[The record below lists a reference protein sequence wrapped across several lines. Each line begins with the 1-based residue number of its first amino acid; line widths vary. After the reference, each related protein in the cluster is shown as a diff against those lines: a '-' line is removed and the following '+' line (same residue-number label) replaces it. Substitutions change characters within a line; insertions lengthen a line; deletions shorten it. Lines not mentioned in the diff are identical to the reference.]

1 MISDVGLTFGRGTRS
16 NTNETSGVNLD
27 GWRKTPVW
35 KEETGCTGNLPKSFT
50 GTLSEPV
57 ISEAGRRFLA
67 NLLMQLSDRQIQ
79 DLFEAARVQLRL
91 RTPGQVD
98 SGFATTGE
106 WVDVFKAKRQ
116 QIVERRCA

>member
-1 MISDVGLTFGRGTRS
+1 
-16 NTNETSGVNLD
+16 
-27 GWRKTPVW
+27 
-35 KEETGCTGNLPKSFT
+35 
-50 GTLSEPV
+50 
-57 ISEAGRRFLA
+57 
-67 NLLMQLSDRQIQ
+67 MQLSDRQIQ

>member
-27 GWRKTPVW
+27 GWRTTPVW
-35 KEETGCTGNLPKSFT
+35 KNETGCIGNLPKSFT
-50 GTLSEPV
+50 GTLSEPT

-67 NLLMQLSDRQIQ
+67 GLLMQLSDRQIE

-91 RTPGQVD
+91 RTPGHVD
-98 SGFATTGE
+98 SGFATTAE
-106 WVDVFKAKRQ
+106 WVDAFKAKRQ

>member
-1 MISDVGLTFGRGTRS
+1 
-16 NTNETSGVNLD
+16 
-27 GWRKTPVW
+27 
-35 KEETGCTGNLPKSFT
+35 
-50 GTLSEPV
+50 
-57 ISEAGRRFLA
+57 
-67 NLLMQLSDRQIQ
+67 MQLSDRQIQ

-116 QIVERRCA
+116 QIVERRCAYVLV